1 MCPSTLPATQALL
14 AYMTAHITGLKPGN
28 FVGTLRDAHIYLNHV
43 EMLKMLKMLLKV
55 EAIDDL
61 RPKTFRLRGTI
72 LTLLFFFLTLL
83 LKWKWLFNKVF

>member
-55 EAIDDL
+55 EAIDDFKAEDFQIEGYN
-61 RPKTFRLRGTI
+61 PHSTI
-72 LTLLFFFLTLL
+72 FFSHSTI
-83 LKWKWLFNKVF
+83 KMEMAI